1 LATTAGRRSSRC
13 SISVS
18 RVIRCRSTRPNP
30 LVGLA
35 WRRNRLY
42 GVEIFPADE
51 KWTTDNANL
60 VAFDPVTGARTEVL
74 NGFASLPNEL
84 IVGPDGALYTSN
96 WGISFAADGGDGQVL
111 RIVP

>member
-1 LATTAGRRSSRC
+1 MRIGVRAWLPFES
-13 SISVS
+13 
-18 RVIRCRSTRPNP
+18 PNP

-35 WRRNRLY
+35 RRGNRLY

-51 KWTTDNANL
+51 QWTTDNANL
-60 VAFDPVTGARTEVL
+60 VTFDLATGARTELL
-74 NGFASLPNEL
+74 NGFASLPNGL

-96 WGISFAADGGDGQVL
+96 WTISFAADGGDGQIL

>member
-1 LATTAGRRSSRC
+1 MINAGVQWHSKSSLPTGPQT
-13 SISVS
+13 SGHL
-18 RVIRCRSTRPNP
+18 P
-30 LVGLA
+30 
-35 WRRNRLY
+35 RRNRLY

-51 KWTTDNANL
+51 QWTTDNANL